1 MVTIT
6 NFNQTDMNVQGYPI
20 YLNRLIA
27 KRDAF
32 FIGLLAP
39 AIDRNGE

>member
-1 MVTIT
+1 MDTIV
-6 NFNQTDMNVQGYPI
+6 NFDETDMNVQGYPI

-27 KRDAF
+27 KRTAF
-32 FIGLLAP
+32 FPGHLAP